1 MSTQIPNLD
10 KGEMAAAERAN
21 VQITEQIIVMMA
33 KFLRENAQKY
43 PLNLRKQLSEPNAE
57 TKVDISFGAEKLFSA
72 TLGADNRLK
81 KTQINK
87 ITDSQTQC
95 LQEALSKQKGET
107 LDTQTIQNMRVLVNG
122 QSLFEVKNGK
132 VIQNDL
138 PADFRKAI
146 NAMIKPKLLEVSL
159 EATTLKPSG
168 LLENPPKPSGLKQQA
183 SANTNSISNVIP
195 NEPNKAPIS
204 QQEQLNRDLI
214 TEAKKLLTRLFPTQ
228 PAGDRQWKHE
238 KYSLTKK
245 DGVFSVYSAETNS
258 TIRQEGDLI
267 TGNATQKDVNA
278 LNRVNAVIDQKM
290 GKSAATGIEVE
301 H

>member
-57 TKVDISFGAEKLFSA
+57 TKVDISFGTEKLFSA
-72 TLGADNRLK
+72 TLGADNTLK
-81 KTQINK
+81 KTQTNK
-87 ITDSQTQC
+87 ITDSQAQC

-138 PADFRKAI
+138 PANFRKAI

-168 LLENPPKPSGLKQQA
+168 LKQQA
-183 SANTNSISNVIP
+183 SANTNSIPNVIP

-238 KYSLTKK
+238 KYTLTQK